1 MEERYVAF
9 ISYSHRDSRVA
20 RYLHRAIETYR
31 FPKSV
36 IGSESVFGPV
46 PRKLPPVFRDRDELP
61 ASGDL
66 GSELKAALAA
76 SRFQVVVCS
85 PAAANSHWVNEEIKI
100 FKRLSGERRTLAVIA
115 SGEPYAD
122 DEHECF
128 PPALK
133 FKLGDD
139 GEISGDP
146 AEPIAA
152 DLRREGDGRRLAT
165 MKLLAGLSG
174 VRLDALTQR
183 DNARRQRR
191 MMAYM
196 ATSTTIAF
204 VTMGLAIYAEGQR
217 RTAVAERDL
226 AESSLDFL
234 TGTFEIANPATENP
248 RTITAITILDR
259 ASERAADEF
268 RERPEVAARLL
279 RTTGDIYLNLGLFE
293 ESERDLLHA
302 LTLEPGGG
310 AERART
316 LLRLAAIARRR
327 GDVGQLEHLVN
338 RAAQSYQAGEPN
350 SELVDTMIQDQR
362 GNIAFLK
369 ADYREAARRYAATVN
384 GYEQLDG
391 DYRAQIGKSLMDQA
405 YALVQAR
412 EFEEADELYA
422 RAFDI
427 FRKRFGMRDV
437 RTGRALQSQAFAS
450 LSAGKADEAVP
461 KMEAAL
467 SIYTRVHEP
476 RHPDLAAARL
486 LMGRIYAAQG
496 ETDLAAD
503 NLTEARNIFAAIYGS
518 DNPAVADTN
527 FYFAEALSEGGRT
540 REALALTEAVKRI
553 YDAAYGPN
561 DPDQAELLL
570 LRSRIHQRSGNLAS
584 AVADCR
590 RALLLQR
597 RIAAEPS
604 IIAGTAE
611 SCAALGESRDRLV
624 MNR

>member
-1 MEERYVAF
+1 MDERYVAF
-9 ISYSHRDSRVA
+9 ISYSHRDSKVA

-36 IGSESVFGPV
+36 IGSETVFGPA

-66 GSELKAALAA
+66 GTELKAALAA

-85 PAAANSHWVNEEIKI
+85 PAAAKSHWVNEEIKI
-100 FKRLSGERRTLAVIA
+100 FKRLNGERRTLAVIA
-115 SGEPYAD
+115 SGVPYAD

-139 GEISGDP
+139 GELSQNP

-259 ASERAADEF
+259 ASERAAGEF

-293 ESERDLLHA
+293 ESERDLRRA
-302 LTLEPGGG
+302 LNLEPGGG

-327 GDVGQLEHLVN
+327 GDVGQLENLVD
-338 RAAQSYQAGEPN
+338 RAEQSFQPGEPH
-350 SELVDTMIQDQR
+350 SDLVDTMIEDQR

-369 ADYREAARRYAATVN
+369 ADYREAARRYAATVR

-412 EFEEADELYA
+412 QFEEADGLYA
-422 RAFDI
+422 RAFDL

-461 KMEAAL
+461 KMKAAL
-467 SIYTRVHEP
+467 NIYTRVHEKH
-476 RHPDLAAARL
+476 HPDLAAARL
-486 LMGRIYAAQG
+486 LMGRIYAVLG
-496 ETDLAAD
+496 STDLAAN
-503 NLTEARNIFAAIYGS
+503 NLAEARGIFAAIYGS
-518 DNPAVADTN
+518 DNPAVADAN
-527 FYFAEALSEGGRT
+527 FYLAEALSEGGRS
-540 REALALTEAVKRI
+540 REALALTDTVKRI

-570 LRSRIHQRSGNLAS
+570 LRSRIFERSGEVSTAF
-584 AVADCR
+584 AECR
-590 RALLLQR
+590 RALSLQR
-597 RIAAEPS
+597 RISAEPAV
-604 IIAGTAE
+604 IEGTAK
-611 SCAALGESRDRLV
+611 SCASLETGQDRLV
-624 MNR
+624 VNQ